1 MKDEVATD
9 IQTLSHTHSLRS
21 LQDASL
27 SFEAAEAAEEGP
39 AEEDGAVSHGVR
51 RGHREGREVLNIV
64 RNG

>member
-9 IQTLSHTHSLRS
+9 IQTLSHTHSLR
-21 LQDASL
+21 